1 MLIRNIPG
9 PENPVIICTLHPI
22 VQRPTLSLWPY
33 HTESAFSCRDHL
45 PRWSAPN
52 EIPKNSQIRK
62 FQKNVLTAT
71 PFDCI
76 NIQKHVY
83 NTQMSAT
90 KTFRHGQILRL
101 VSAERI
107 SNQEDLRRRLAQ
119 QRMRVTQATLSRDLH
134 ELKLVKTSEGYR
146 AGAALPD
153 ESAAL
158 PPLTR
163 ALREFLLDIRPAEN
177 LLVLKTPPSGAQP
190 LAAALDGAKFPE
202 IAGTIAGDDTVLI
215 ITPTRKSRESL
226 QKEIESHVK

>member
-1 MLIRNIPG
+1 
-9 PENPVIICTLHPI
+9 
-22 VQRPTLSLWPY
+22 
-33 HTESAFSCRDHL
+33 
-45 PRWSAPN
+45 
-52 EIPKNSQIRK
+52 
-62 FQKNVLTAT
+62 
-71 PFDCI
+71 
-76 NIQKHVY
+76 
-83 NTQMSAT
+83 MSAT

-146 AGAALPD
+146 AGAASPD